1 MHRSRWL
8 AWPGAALLLLALAFG
23 LRVYRLDGP
32 SLWYDE
38 AFSIALARSGVWQP
52 LEAHPPL
59 FYLILRLWMALAGSS
74 EFSARFLSVGVGVL
88 TVALFG
94 AAAARLGRSP
104 WAGLLGLALAATL
117 PFWIW
122 ESREVR
128 MYSALG
134 MWTALAL
141 WMELQG
147 RLGGPPSRSWPGSTP
162 ITRCSGWCPGGCS
175 SSGRAGGLAGRGR

>member
-1 MHRSRWL
+1 
-8 AWPGAALLLLALAFG
+8 LLLLALAFG

-74 EFSARFLSVGVGVL
+74 EFSARFLSVGVGML
-88 TVALFG
+88 TVAFFG

-141 WMELQG
+141 WMELRG
-147 RLGGPPSRSWPGSTP
+147 RLGGT
-162 ITRCSGWCPGGCS
+162 
-175 SSGRAGGLAGRGR
+175 ALAVLAGVYTHYAMLWMVPGWLLSLIHI